1 MQRRKFETEGG
12 KKLNSD
18 DIVQKIQAKLAEQNE
33 VIRDQQIQIHDQQE
47 RIAELEEQLQ
57 GMSGADEERQSMLSR
72 LAELVD

>member
-1 MQRRKFETEGG
+1 M
-12 KKLNSD
+12 NSD

>member
-1 MQRRKFETEGG
+1 M
-12 KKLNSD
+12 NSD

-33 VIRDQQIQIHDQQE
+33 VIRDQQIQIHEQQE
-47 RIAELEEQLQ
+47 RITELEEQLL